1 MTLLDATR
9 FIPTFPLL
17 SLSSDD
23 VPFPLRLVDL
33 MISLLPSPIVVRVVI
48 LDSFLLFGDIPM
60 IDGDD
65 VIVLLLLV
73 VVVVVII
80 FVFV

>member
-1 MTLLDATR
+1 MTLLDAKR

-33 MISLLPSPIVVRVVI
+33 MISLLLSPIVVRVVI
-48 LDSFLLFGDIPM
+48 LDSFLLFGDIPR

-65 VIVLLLLV
+65 VILLLLV
-73 VVVVVII
+73 VEVVVII